1 MSELKQVDTEQVSQ
15 IVDNFLSNKNI
26 KLSKQYVDT
35 YYLWGHDTKTLLS
48 VTRDISP
55 DNKTSYSIVLDGI
68 GATFKPSPEFAE
80 KVYKLIDKDT
90 VVGQSQMFTTSADA
104 KKEWADKYAHASVK
118 EKEKF
123 LCGLLGKGCVYSIGR
138 TFYYFDNPHSKKS
151 KGIPST
157 FQVFQHDAK
166 LVEYSGP
173 RKVVWFY
180 TDNKHAT
187 GFKEMNLQ
195 SGKIFNMVK
204 IALQNQKQNV
214 K

>member
-1 MSELKQVDTEQVSQ
+1 MSEIKTVDAEQVSQ
-15 IVDNFLSNKNI
+15 IIDNFLSDKKI
-26 KLSKQYVDT
+26 KLSKQYVNT
-35 YYLWGHDTKTLLS
+35 YYLWGHDRKTLLS

-55 DNKTSYSIVLDGI
+55 DNKTSYSIILDGI
-68 GATFKPSPEFAE
+68 DATFKPSSELAE
-80 KVYKLIDKDT
+80 KIYKLIDTDK
-90 VVGQSQMFTTSADA
+90 VGYNQMFITSTEA
-104 KKEWADKYAHASVK
+104 KKEWADKYTHAQVK

-123 LCGLLGKGCVYSIGR
+123 LCDLLSRCCAYFINR
-138 TFYYFDNPHSKKS
+138 TFYYFDNPRSKKS
-151 KGIPST
+151 SGISPVFPT
-157 FQVFQHDAK
+157 FQHDAK

-173 RKVVWFY
+173 RNIVWFY
-180 TDNKHAT
+180 TDNTNAT